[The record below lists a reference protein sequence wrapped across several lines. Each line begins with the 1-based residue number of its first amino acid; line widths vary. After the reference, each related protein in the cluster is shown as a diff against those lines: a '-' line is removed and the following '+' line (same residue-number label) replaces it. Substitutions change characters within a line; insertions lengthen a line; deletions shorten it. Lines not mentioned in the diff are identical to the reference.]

1 MSRKLL
7 FVYNPLSGKGQIKN
21 KLSDIVD
28 LMVKNGY
35 EVTIHPTQEKGD
47 AYNQIVNMGEDY
59 SLVVCS
65 GGDGTLDETVTGMRE
80 SGKNLPIGY
89 IPAGSTNDFAN
100 SLKIPKRIMT
110 AAQTAVEG
118 VEFSCDL
125 AEFNG
130 QTYVYVAAFG
140 VLTDVSYATKQ
151 ELKNVLGHAAYFV
164 ESAKRWH
171 GLDEIAMRV
180 EYEDKVIEDVFCYG
194 MVSNSNYI
202 AGVKTNF
209 IKDVGLNDGK
219 YEVVLIKT
227 PKNPVQLNRILSG
240 MINIKEETELIVCF
254 KTDHVTFHTEEK
266 LPWTLD
272 GEFGG
277 EHTDV
282 TIDVISDG
290 MKIKVKEIPHPV
302 HPKNIP
308 LLSARR
314 GTSFPPSLKNILHL
328 S

>member
-7 FVYNPLSGKGQIKN
+7 FVYNPLSGKGQIRN

-47 AYNQIVNMGEDY
+47 ACHLVANISEDY
-59 SLVVCS
+59 DLVVCS
-65 GGDGTLDETVTGMRE
+65 GGDGTLDETVTGMRK
-80 SGKNLPIGY
+80 SGRDLPIGY

-100 SLKIPKRIMT
+100 SLKIPKRMMA

-118 VEFSCDL
+118 LEFPCDL

-130 QTYVYVAAFG
+130 QPYVYVAAFG
-140 VLTDVSYATKQ
+140 VLTDVSYETKQ

-171 GLDEIAMRV
+171 GLDEIPMRV
-180 EYEDKVIEDVFCYG
+180 EYEDKVIEDTFCYG

-209 IKDVGLNDGK
+209 IKDIGLNDGK

-254 KTDHVTFHTEEK
+254 KTDHVTFHTEEM
-266 LPWTLD
+266 LAWTLD

-282 TIDVISDG
+282 AIDVISNG
-290 MKIKVKEIPHPV
+290 MKIKVKEMPHPV
-302 HPKNIP
+302 HPKNISLP
-308 LLSARR
+308 SSPK
-314 GTSFPPSLKNILHL
+314 GMQFSSSLKNILHL